1 MPYSRASK
9 TTPEAAMWFDSH
21 CHLHL
26 CEERSSLEEVVGRA
40 RAAGVLE
47 MLTVGI
53 DLASSRRSIEIAE
66 SHGVKAAVGVHP
78 NSSSEWTPGSE
89 VALREMLS
97 SDVVAAV
104 GESGLDFYRD
114 HATPEE
120 QRIAFSAH
128 IGLAKEYDKALVIHT
143 RDSMDEALE
152 VLASEGAPQKL
163 IFHCWS
169 GDERQL
175 AAALGLG
182 AHISFAGNVSFKNA
196 ADLRTAA
203 GAVPHDRLLVET
215 DSPYLSPE
223 PHRGKPNE
231 PRQVSFVGL
240 AIAEARDISVHALAE
255 QTTEN
260 ARAVFG

>member
-1 MPYSRASK
+1 
-9 TTPEAAMWFDSH
+9 
-21 CHLHL
+21 
-26 CEERSSLEEVVGRA
+26 
-40 RAAGVLE
+40 

-53 DLASSRRSIEIAE
+53 DIASSRRTIEIAK
-66 SHGVKAAVGVHP
+66 SHGVRAAVGVHP
-78 NSSSEWTPGSE
+78 NSSNAWTPGSE

-97 SDVVAAV
+97 EPVVAAV

-114 HATPEE
+114 YATPEE

-143 RDSMDEALE
+143 RNSVDEALE
-152 VLASEGAPQKL
+152 VLRAEGPPPRF

-175 AAALGLG
+175 KTALDLG
-182 AHISFAGNVSFKNA
+182 AFISFAGNISFKSA
-196 ADLRTAA
+196 ADLRAA
-203 GAVPHDRLLVET
+203 AAVVPEDRLLVET

-231 PRQVSFVGL
+231 PRQVSFVGV
-240 AIAEARDISVHALAE
+240 AVAQARGVSVHALAE
-255 QTTEN
+255 RTSEN
-260 ARAVFG
+260 ARAAFG

>member
-1 MPYSRASK
+1 
-9 TTPEAAMWFDSH
+9 MWFDSH

-26 CEERSSLEEVVGRA
+26 CEENSSLDEVVGRA
-40 RAAGVLE
+40 QAAGVLD

-53 DLASSRRSIEIAE
+53 DIASSRHSIEIAE
-66 SHGVKAAVGVHP
+66 RYGVRAAVGVHP
-78 NSSSEWTPGSE
+78 NSATEWTPGSE

-114 HATPEE
+114 YATPEE

-128 IGLAKEYDKALVIHT
+128 IGLAKEFGKALVIHT
-143 RDSMDEALE
+143 RDSLDEAIE
-152 VLASEGAPQKL
+152 VLTAQGPPERL

-169 GDERQL
+169 GNERQL
-175 AAALGLG
+175 DAALALG
-182 AHISFAGNVSFKNA
+182 AHVSFAGNVSFKNA
-196 ADLRTAA
+196 ADLRERATAVA
-203 GAVPHDRLLVET
+203 HDRLLVET

-240 AIAEARDISVHALAE
+240 AIAQARGVSAHALAE

-260 ARAVFG
+260 ARSIFG